1 MPAQPC
7 LQSSRAC
14 RIGSG
19 KATYVSGRG
28 ARGGRVACTG
38 CCRGRTGTCPASTTP
53 PGWPGELR
61 RTTWWP
67 WVGRRW
73 WFGTSAL
80 VLLEVGSDVEGSMW
94 REARARENPSGSGWS
109 RDIPS
114 DVQPSSSLF
123 PCSSSRSRRKSM
135 DLANSQCRGWSRA
148 VRFPPLALL
157 FVVSSMHLPPPRRGG
172 GGKATL
178 GRLDVG
184 WKPSIHALIMS
195 TCPKE
200 ERMRLWHVYLRRS
213 IYAAGWTRAD
223 PGKMPSGPPCGQR
236 CKASERG
243 HHKRPGWTRHEL
255 DSTAWWNKT
264 LPPES

>member
-28 ARGGRVACTG
+28 ARGGRVAYTG

-67 WVGRRW
+67 SVGGGGSGR
-73 WFGTSAL
+73 SAL

-94 REARARENPSGSGWS
+94 REARARENPSGPGWS

-114 DVQPSSSLF
+114 DVQPSLSLPLLQLQLSAEVDGF
-123 PCSSSRSRRKSM
+123 SQFSLPGVEPSRPLSPFGSA
-135 DLANSQCRGWSRA
+135 LRG
-148 VRFPPLALL
+148 
-157 FVVSSMHLPPPRRGG
+157 VVYAPPRRGG
-172 GGKATL
+172 DGKATF

-236 CKASERG
+236 CKS
-243 HHKRPGWTRHEL
+243 KRAWSSQATRL
-255 DSTAWWNKT
+255 DKT
-264 LPPES
+264 